1 MLQDIAKE
9 AGRYDRPATE
19 VLVRKAI
26 DAARRGAVLDGR
38 ELKTALTALRDNR
51 WFDLLREAGDALIL
65 AGDERPAVHKLYAQA
80 LIDTGVISAAVP
92 FLERLAATSQGFERD
107 EARGLLG
114 RAWKQAYVN
123 EGALTKDVAKTV
135 IERSLEQYYTPYV
148 ENRDNLYQGINA
160 VAMLCRA
167 ERDGVAVSGAY
178 PDPRELATAIR
189 NRVLELDEIN
199 RAQPWDYATAAE
211 ASIALKEWDAALK
224 WMNRYMPDAN
234 AFAAAGT
241 LRQLKEVWQ
250 LGANDDD
257 EGGPLVHLLEANTL
271 KKQGGQSV
279 ASSSGS
285 AFSPESLHRQLLHKN
300 LQAVLGTE
308 SYKTLEWYRKGLV
321 RAANVARIG
330 TLFYTFGTGF
340 LVELDGQQLLV
351 TNHHVVPDKLT
362 YDRAYVTFEARED
375 DKRRYRIE
383 EQLWTSRIDDL
394 DATIVRLDKPVEG
407 IEAYP
412 FCEKVPPLDPPARVY
427 VIGHPKGGSMSFSI
441 ADNILLAH
449 KEPKLQYRAPTD
461 PGSSG
466 SPVFDDEWSL
476 LALHHAG
483 GADMPK
489 LDGEGVWPANEGLDI
504 NKVFERFR
512 ARA

>member
-9 AGRYDRPATE
+9 AARYDRPATE

-26 DAARRGAVLDGR
+26 DAARRGASLDGK
-38 ELKTALTALRDNR
+38 ELKVALTALRDNR

-65 AGDERPAVHKLYAQA
+65 AGEERPAVHKLYAQA

-92 FLERLAATSQGFERD
+92 FLERLAASSEGFERD

-123 EGALTKDVAKTV
+123 EGALTTAVAKSV
-135 IERSLEQYYTPYV
+135 IERSLEQYYAPYV

-167 ERDGVAVSGAY
+167 QRDHIEVSGAY
-178 PDPRELATAIR
+178 PDPRELATTIR
-189 NRVLELDEIN
+189 NRVIELDDVD

-211 ASIALKEWDAALK
+211 ASIALEEWDEALF
-224 WMNRYMPDAN
+224 WMNRYMPAAN

-250 LGANDDD
+250 LSANDDD
-257 EGGPLVHLLEANTL
+257 GGGPLVHLLEAVTL

-279 ASSSGS
+279 SSSAGS
-285 AFSPESLHRQLLHKN
+285 EFSPGSLSRQLLNKN
-300 LQAVLGTE
+300 LQAVLGGE
-308 SYKTLEWYRKGLV
+308 SYKTLEWYRTGLV

-330 TLFYTFGTGF
+330 SLFYTFGTGF
-340 LVELDGQQLLV
+340 LVELDGEQLLV
-351 TNHHVVPDKLT
+351 TNHHVIPNKIAF
-362 YDRAYVTFEARED
+362 DRAYVSFEARAGD
-375 DKRRYRIE
+375 TQRYRIK
-383 EQLWTSRIDDL
+383 EQLWTSGIDDL

-407 IEAYP
+407 VEAYP
-412 FCEKVPPLDPPARVY
+412 FCAAVPPLEPPARVY
-427 VIGHPKGGSMSFSI
+427 VIGHPKGGTMSFSI

-483 GADMPK
+483 GLDMPR

-504 NKVFERFR
+504 NKVLQRFR
-512 ARA
+512 DRA